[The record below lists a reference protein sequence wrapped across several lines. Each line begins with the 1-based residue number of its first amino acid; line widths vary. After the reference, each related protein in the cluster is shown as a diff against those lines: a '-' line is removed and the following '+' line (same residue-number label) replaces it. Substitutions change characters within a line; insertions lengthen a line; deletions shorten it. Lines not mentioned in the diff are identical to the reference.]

1 MDGSNVLNSF
11 TFSWGRKEAEMIIIQ
26 CGKWLLENY
35 AQGFMRIS
43 RMASW
48 KEGRLE
54 WIIEERR
61 RERVGCP
68 ERQRQEKAWP
78 VEGKVGSLR
87 TLEHSHN

>member
-1 MDGSNVLNSF
+1 MDGINVLSSF

-26 CGKWLLENY
+26 CEKWLLENY
-35 AQGFMRIS
+35 AQGFMSIS

-54 WIIEERR
+54 ERR
-61 RERVGCP
+61 GERFDCP

-78 VEGKVGSLR
+78 IDGKVSSLR